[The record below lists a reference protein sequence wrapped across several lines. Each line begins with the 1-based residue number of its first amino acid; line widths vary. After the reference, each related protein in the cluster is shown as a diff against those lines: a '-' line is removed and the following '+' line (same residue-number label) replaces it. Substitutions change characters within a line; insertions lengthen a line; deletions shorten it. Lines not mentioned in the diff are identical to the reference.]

1 MMKKVLSILMTVILV
16 FAVAGCGDKTE
27 EQNGK
32 ATLQHKTYEMQ
43 DDVQGNQSIVL
54 GYDGDQVK
62 EIEMQITIPYTG
74 SSKEEMEKV
83 LNQSIEKFTK
93 VEGTEAEA
101 KYGTDE
107 AKLFVTMDLDKM
119 GLDKLNGFGLNVADD
134 ESLKT
139 KVLSLKVVEKQL
151 KEMGFTVKK

>member
-1 MMKKVLSILMTVILV
+1 
-16 FAVAGCGDKTE
+16 
-27 EQNGK
+27 
-32 ATLQHKTYEMQ
+32 
-43 DDVQGNQSIVL
+43 
-54 GYDGDQVK
+54 
-62 EIEMQITIPYTG
+62 MQITIPYTG

>member
-1 MMKKVLSILMTVILV
+1 MKKVLSILMTVLLV
-16 FAVAGCGDKTE
+16 FAVAGCGGKGDT
-27 EQNGK
+27 QNGK

-43 DDVQGNQSIVL
+43 DAVQGDQSIVL

-62 EIEMQITIPYTG
+62 EIEMQITIPYAG
-74 SSKEEMEKV
+74 ANKEEMEKV
-83 LNQSIEKFTK
+83 LKQSIEQFTK
-93 VEGTEAEA
+93 VEGTKAEA

-107 AKLFVTMDLDKM
+107 AKLFVTMDLEKM

-134 ESLKT
+134 ASLKEKT
-139 KVLSLKVVEKQL
+139 LSLKAVETQL

>member
-1 MMKKVLSILMTVILV
+1 MMKKVLSIFMTVILV